1 MDRGTSEYLKLKVP
15 WSFLT
20 SFQVVEYITTQLL
33 EGFEGGNEDVQAI
46 LNKYDFYVF
55 PFVNPDG
62 MI

>member
-1 MDRGTSEYLKLKVP
+1 MDRRTSEYLKFTYSWLL
-15 WSFLT
+15 LT
-20 SFQVVEYITTQLL
+20 SVQVVEYITTQLL

-62 MI
+62 MA